1 MEQGFALLGAGL
13 GAGLF
18 ALGAGVGIGRIGGSA
33 MEAIARQPEASGK
46 IQGAALVMVVSSTD
60 SVVCDSHTTFSGS
73 RTVTFATS
81 SGPSTSWT
89 CSGASPLVPMTSS
102 WPSWPMRRMS

>member
-33 MEAIARQPEASGK
+33 MDAIARQPEASGK
-46 IQGAALVMVVSSTD
+46 IQGAALVMAGLVE
-60 SVVCDSHTTFSGS
+60 GAAL
-73 RTVTFATS
+73 FAFLIEILI
-81 SGPSTSWT
+81 WT
-89 CSGASPLVPMTSS
+89 K
-102 WPSWPMRRMS
+102 